1 MDIVI
6 NMLLIHQDGLH
17 LTFSDKYNSIV
28 GTLVTI
34 FDGRSTQVS
43 SDIDNGKY
51 VFDCETDKCKY

>member
-1 MDIVI
+1 
-6 NMLLIHQDGLH
+6 MLLIHQDGLH

-28 GTLVTI
+28 GALVTI

-51 VFDCETDKCKY
+51 VFDCETDKCKYL